1 MLHTNGKHDPQ
12 EDGSQIQREIFA
24 TVSPN
29 EVIPVTTYVARGLP
43 RCFISSVA
51 VFALA
56 FLMPNISFSQDQS
69 SPPASSSPDNSAQ
82 NKAQGSTADQQLEN
96 TTDRMTSKKVRQA
109 LMADKSLSTYA
120 HNVKIITQNGV
131 VTLKGP
137 VNSAEEKQAIASKA
151 AEVVGSPD
159 KVSNQLT
166 VKQ

>member
-1 MLHTNGKHDPQ
+1 M
-12 EDGSQIQREIFA
+12 
-24 TVSPN
+24 SPN
-29 EVIPVTTYVARGLP
+29 EVIAVTTYVAKGL
-43 RCFISSVA
+43 RRAFITGIV
-51 VFALA
+51 VFAPA
-56 FLMPNISFSQDQS
+56 FLIPNVSLSQDQS
-69 SPPASSSPDNSAQ
+69 TPPASASPDNSAQ

-151 AEVVGSPD
+151 AEVAGSPD